1 MEHIG
6 KRGIDFVISLIG
18 LVVLS
23 PILGISCILIWCNDF
38 RNPIYF
44 AKRVG
49 KKGAS
54 FNMYKLRSMRV
65 NADLTGVSSTSV
77 DDNRITGIGKIVRR
91 FKLDELMQL
100 GNVFIGNMSLVGP
113 RPNTIVAVY
122 GYSID
127 ERKLISIKPGITDFS
142 SIVFSDEGEILK
154 GHLDPDMAYEE
165 LIRPGKSMLGLFYID
180 NQSMILDMQLVVAT
194 IVSIFSRKKALRYLV
209 SILRKLNANNLL
221 IRVASRQEPLRA
233 IYDSIESR

>member
-1 MEHIG
+1 MEQIA
-6 KRGIDFVISLIG
+6 KRSIDLTISLIG

-23 PILGISCILIWCNDF
+23 PILGIACIAIWYDDF

-49 KKGAS
+49 KKGAI
-54 FNMYKLRSMRV
+54 FKMYKLRSMKI

-77 DDNRITGIGKIVRR
+77 DDNRITGIGKIIRR
-91 FKLDELMQL
+91 YKLDELMQL
-100 GNVFIGNMSLVGP
+100 CNVFVGNMSLVGP
-113 RPNTIVAVY
+113 RPNTLEAVN

-127 ERKLISIKPGITDFS
+127 ERKLISINPGITDFS
-142 SIVFSDEGEILK
+142 SIVFSNEGEILK
-154 GHLDPDMAYEE
+154 EHIDADKAYED

-180 NQSMILDMQLVVAT
+180 NQSMFLDLQL
-194 IVSIFSRKKALRYLV
+194 IVISIISIFSRKKALQYLV

-221 IRVASRQEPLRA
+221 IRLASGQEPLHA
-233 IYDSIESR
+233 IYESIKSR